1 MRAKFI
7 SLEVQEKRRKF
18 ENWIHSLDYISIP
31 IKDAIDNEEKK
42 ANDRLKERDRK
53 LKRV

>member
-1 MRAKFI
+1 MRKKDI
-7 SLEVQEKRRKF
+7 PQEIEERRRKF

-42 ANDRLKERDRK
+42 CIERLKDRDRK
-53 LKRV
+53 LKRN

>member
-7 SLEVQEKRRKF
+7 SPEVQEKRRKF

-31 IKDAIDNEEKK
+31 IKDAIDSEERN
-42 ANDRLKERDRK
+42 ANDRLKARDRK
-53 LKRV
+53 LKQI